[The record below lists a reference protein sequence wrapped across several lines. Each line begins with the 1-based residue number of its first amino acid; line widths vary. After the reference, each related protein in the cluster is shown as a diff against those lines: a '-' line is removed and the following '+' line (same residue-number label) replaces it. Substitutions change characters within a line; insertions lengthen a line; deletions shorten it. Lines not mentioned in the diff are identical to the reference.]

1 MPLLI
6 PFIHT
11 SSLYRTVQV
20 FFLKSAGVTIWSYIT
35 IHQAF
40 YLTPAAIPI
49 FQVVGIGN
57 QHQLFPISSILPFW
71 SCFGSTFFKQGLF
84 HTIMAPIP
92 STRKGHPQHW
102 IQVLFLMFEIRCCI
116 SIFATAH
123 IPVALYSASFTQPLV
138 LFFRISYILTIFY
151 LFKSQKNLFNHF
163 GQLLSFCQSG

>member
-1 MPLLI
+1 MTRFLLSQSVSIYLCFVGILHQKFATLIFSLIISSSIMSLKASGQYVGDPQDCLSLVVGLLIPFMVASTLFSVNMLHFGLYAWLYSFQNSICSMPLLI

-57 QHQLFPISSILPFW
+57 
-71 SCFGSTFFKQGLF
+71 
-84 HTIMAPIP
+84 
-92 STRKGHPQHW
+92 
-102 IQVLFLMFEIRCCI
+102 
-116 SIFATAH
+116 
-123 IPVALYSASFTQPLV
+123 
-138 LFFRISYILTIFY
+138 
-151 LFKSQKNLFNHF
+151 
-163 GQLLSFCQSG
+163 